1 MLNAKGG
8 WLARLPG
15 LLFSGVFAL
24 AFGLTGVFI
33 GIKPIV
39 ETVISAWTVRDW
51 RPVPA
56 EVLHSELKE
65 SRGSKG
71 SITYS
76 VQARYRY
83 LVGDELFESNRIG
96 LDESPGSDNIG
107 DWHER
112 WHERLQASQQQG
124 LRLLA
129 FVDPQQPS
137 RAVLEPSIRWP
148 MLLFQLPFALV
159 FTGVGVGASW
169 AFWRICRGERE
180 VVPAAKVDPKRGG
193 ALGLGVFAF
202 FWCGLIFPMA
212 GLVWAGEAPW
222 VARIVV
228 SVFALIGVGLIWGAL
243 RAARPKG

>member
-8 WLARLPG
+8 WLARLPA
-15 LLFSGVFAL
+15 LLFAGVFAL
-24 AFGLTGVFI
+24 AFGLTGVLV

-39 ETVISAWTVRDW
+39 ETAISAWTVRSW
-51 RPVPA
+51 QPVPA
-56 EVLHSELKE
+56 EVLHTELKE

-71 SITYS
+71 SVTYS

-83 LVGDELFESNRIG
+83 VVGDELFESSRIG

-112 WHERLQASQQQG
+112 WHARLQASQNQG

-129 FVDPQQPS
+129 FVDPQQPQ

-148 MLLFQLPFALV
+148 LLLFQMPFALV

-180 VVPAAKVDPKRGG
+180 PLDKLHRDPKRSD
-193 ALGLGVFAF
+193 ARGLWVFAF
-202 FWCGLIFPMA
+202 FWCGLSFPMTA
-212 GLVWAGEAPW
+212 LVWVGDAPW
-222 VARIVV
+222 GAKAML
-228 SVFALIGVGLIWGAL
+228 SVFALVGVGLIWAAL
-243 RAARPKG
+243 RAGRR